1 MPPNKGRTVHEQ
13 TARIVPETEA
23 TLYER
28 IFLACGPKYFNTDAC
43 ETKTAMAPAMKKAG
57 TRQASTCAD
66 KYSSRAFQP
75 PCNNCVRI
83 EMPIISYDAH

>member
-1 MPPNKGRTVHEQ
+1 MPPNKGRTVQEQ

-28 IFLACGPKYFNTDAC
+28 SFFAFGPKYFNTAVC
-43 ETKTAMAPAMKKAG
+43 EIKTAMAPAMKNAG
-57 TRQASTCAD
+57 TRQVNTCAD

-75 PCNNCVRI
+75 PCSSCIRI
-83 EMPIISYDAH
+83 DMLTISYDAH